1 MDIEKSTCPSGTTE
15 VSEQVVANTPSP
27 FEGVLAKVL
36 LLCTHDPELSQ
47 LRETGRYPPIDDI

>member
-1 MDIEKSTCPSGTTE
+1 MPKRNHRGKRASSRRI
-15 VSEQVVANTPSP
+15 PSP